1 LDKFTTDNASV
12 LNVGFQKYDKA
23 TKNYVPY
30 DKATG
35 VWQKNSTTVNDVILH
50 PGDAFFVYPKVVGS
64 GKTVEFN
71 LSQITSS
78 KGTGVDNSNKLE
90 IDSIIYTSLIVE
102 MRSQADT
109 TVKDIAK
116 LVSRT
121 GNFDLSMNQFDLL
134 NIGGTCIV
142 ASFYSETNSFKSS
155 VKALSNEKSF
165 LVPLSVQGCG
175 AGKYSL
181 SFSIDYN
188 NAGKITEFDLFDKY
202 LNKTYTLYSGLKYTF
217 DMNADS
223 LSYGLGRFYL
233 NVKNNTLQT
242 PNIKNKSVAIYPNP
256 VLVNGNVLISSENN
270 SMIKY
275 LSINDMNGRLI
286 YEDNSLNCMIKEVL
300 LKDLGL
306 KPGIYSVRA
315 TLGSEIVLTKL
326 IINE

>member
-1 LDKFTTDNASV
+1 
-12 LNVGFQKYDKA
+12 
-23 TKNYVPY
+23 
-30 DKATG
+30 
-35 VWQKNSTTVNDVILH
+35 
-50 PGDAFFVYPKVVGS
+50 
-64 GKTVEFN
+64 
-71 LSQITSS
+71 
-78 KGTGVDNSNKLE
+78 
-90 IDSIIYTSLIVE
+90 

-134 NIGGTCIV
+134 NIGGTCID